1 MAAPNKYAVKD
12 VGGLPNVVLLSFE
25 KKLKPELICCTCNA
39 VTPKGHKDGN
49 GHIFCQACVVV
60 HTDKFNQFTCSLR
73 GCKAD
78 VKDMTTNEKEWE
90 ILKQMKAACP
100 NDKAC
105 PFTGTLEDVL
115 RHYKTC
121 KCQGKVKCPL
131 CESLQDS
138 KTLADHI
145 RDICPRRSTSCAFCN
160 ADVEACS
167 KLKHERCCR
176 QRPGTCEHCGS
187 EFKTFAE
194 LEDQH
199 IPKCPRVPVHCS
211 FKTLG
216 CTFYGARREV
226 TAHESSAGHTQLLVR
241 EVCLVKEENK
251 RLQDS
256 LQKKEKHYEERLKAV
271 MDVVARLE
279 GEIGRLKQQNIQ
291 MNEKLKAQEQQ
302 LKAESNKHAEDN
314 RAVKKFMESTQEA
327 VGFLKRELYLGPQQS
342 VFEHVW
348 KIYPYSD
355 LKRSAIMSN
364 NGSLSSGV
372 LSVNKPGYSIELV
385 AARGRAGSGL
395 TSSPHLA
402 LKIRIHKG
410 DYDDL
415 LPWPFA
421 NKIRVVLVN
430 QHEEAESRRFEL
442 DPSEAAHAAACLKK
456 PAQDQLN
463 PMFGYSQ
470 LISIPLLE
478 NERKG
483 FLFRNCVVLKISVLA
498 LD

>member
-1 MAAPNKYAVKD
+1 MAVPTKYAVKD
-12 VGGLPNVVLLSFE
+12 VHGLPNGVLLSFE
-25 KKLKPELICCTCNA
+25 KNLKPELICCSCNA
-39 VTPKGHKDGN
+39 VTPKGLKDGN
-49 GHIFCQACVVV
+49 GHIFCQECVAV
-60 HTDKFNQFTCSLR
+60 HTDKMNRFTCSFR
-73 GCKAD
+73 GCQAD
-78 VKDMTTNEKEWE
+78 IKDMTGNEKEWE
-90 ILKQMKAACP
+90 MLKQMKAACP

-105 PFTGTLEDVL
+105 TFTGTLQDVL

-121 KCQGKVKCPL
+121 RCQGKVKCPL
-131 CESLQDS
+131 CDSLEDS
-138 KTLADHI
+138 RILADHI
-145 RDICPRRSTSCAFCN
+145 REKCPRRLMSCVFCN
-160 ADVEACS
+160 LDVDACN

-176 QRPGTCEHCGS
+176 QRPGTCEHCKTD
-187 EFKTFAE
+187 FKTFAE

-199 IPKCPRVPVHCS
+199 IPICPRAPVHCS

-216 CTFYGARREV
+216 CTFYGARRAV
-226 TAHESSAGHTQLLVR
+226 TAHEASGEHTHLLVR
-241 EVCLVKEENK
+241 EVCLVKDENK
-251 RLQDS
+251 RLQES
-256 LQKKEKHYEERLKAV
+256 LQKKEKQYEDRLKAV
-271 MDVVARLE
+271 MDNVARIE
-279 GEIGRLKQQNIQ
+279 GQMERLKQQNIQ

-302 LKAESNKHAEDN
+302 LKAQGNKHAEDN
-314 RAVKKFMESTQEA
+314 NAVRKFMASTQEA

-348 KIYPYSD
+348 KLYPYSD
-355 LKRSAIMSN
+355 LKRSAIMPN
-364 NGSLSSGV
+364 NGLLSSGV

-385 AARGRAGSGL
+385 AAMSRAGGAL
-395 TSSPHLA
+395 PSSPHLA

-442 DPSEAAHAAACLKK
+442 DPSDAAHAAACLQK
-456 PAQDQLN
+456 PAQDKLN

-470 LISIPLLE
+470 LIPIPLLE

-483 FLFRNCVVLKISVLA
+483 FLYRNCVVLKISVLA

>member
-1 MAAPNKYAVKD
+1 MAAFPHKYPVRD
-12 VGGLPNVVLLSFE
+12 VDGLPNGVLLFE

-39 VTPKGHKDGN
+39 VTQKGRKDGN
-49 GHIFCQACVVV
+49 GHIYCQVCVLV
-60 HTDKFNQFTCSLR
+60 HVDKFKKFTCSLC
-73 GCKAD
+73 GCQAD
-78 VKDMTTNEKEWE
+78 IKDMTGNEKEWE
-90 ILKQMKAACP
+90 MLKQMKAACP

-105 PFTGTLEDVL
+105 PFTGTLQDVL

-121 KCQGKVKCPL
+121 RCQGKVKCPL
-131 CESLQDS
+131 CDSLQDN
-138 KTLADHI
+138 KTVGDHI
-145 RDICPRRSTSCAFCN
+145 RDACPQRPMNCTFCN
-160 ADVEACS
+160 AEVEACN
-167 KLKHERCCR
+167 KLKHEVCCR
-176 QRPGTCEHCGS
+176 QRPDSCKHCGRDF
-187 EFKTFAE
+187 ETAAE

-199 IPKCPRVPVHCS
+199 LPKCPRVPVHCS
-211 FKTLG
+211 FSTLG

-226 TAHESSAGHTQLLVR
+226 TAHESSGEHTVLLVR
-241 EVCLVKEENK
+241 EVSLLKEENK
-251 RLQDS
+251 RLQGS
-256 LQKKEKHYEERLKAV
+256 LQKKEKHYEERFKAV
-271 MDVVARLE
+271 QDVVARLE
-279 GEIGRLKQQNIQ
+279 GEMQRLKQQNVQ

-302 LKAESNKHAEDN
+302 LQVQTNKHAEDK
-314 RAVKKFMESTQEA
+314 RTVKEFMASTQEA

-348 KIYPYSD
+348 KLYPYSD
-355 LKRSAIMSN
+355 LKRSAAMSN
-364 NGSLSSGV
+364 NGSLSSGL

-385 AARGRAGSGL
+385 AAVSRAVGGL
-395 TSSPHLA
+395 MSSPHLA

-430 QHEEAESRRFEL
+430 QHEDAESRRFEL
-442 DPSEAAHAAACLKK
+442 DPSDAAHAEACLKK
-456 PAQDQLN
+456 PAHDQLN

-470 LISIPLLE
+470 LIPIPLLE

-483 FLFRNCVVLKISVLA
+483 FLVRNCVVLKISVLA